1 MINSIFM
8 FFAPNLIHR
17 WKIQELISKISFSS
31 NHKKFDKNLKMKLSS
46 VLSVLAVSHAS
57 EDVVADDTWVG
68 PNAEQTQI
76 GIARKGD
83 RAIDQERR
91 YDDLKEIA
99 KKYWQKNS

>member
-1 MINSIFM
+1 MLFTTNQIYRRKISV
-8 FFAPNLIHR
+8 LIR
-17 WKIQELISKISFSS
+17 KISFRAT
-31 NHKKFDKNLKMKLSS
+31 HKKFDKNLKMKLSS
-46 VLSVLAVSHAS
+46 VLSVLAISHAS

-83 RAIDQERR
+83 RSIDQERR

>member
-1 MINSIFM
+1 
-8 FFAPNLIHR
+8 
-17 WKIQELISKISFSS
+17 
-31 NHKKFDKNLKMKLSS
+31 MKLSS
-46 VLSVLAVSHAS
+46 VLS
-57 EDVVADDTWVG
+57 VVADDTWVG

-91 YDDLKEIA
+91 YDDLEAIA